1 MNHLSKKILFVVSED
16 WYFFSHRIHLA
27 RYAIQCGYEV
37 GLLSNFSTHKNEI
50 ENIGV
55 ITFDW
60 NLNRSSKNIVKE
72 FKSINRIKDCIKLFK
87 PTLVHSV
94 ALKPVLYSSIACSFL
109 SFKNKVFALA
119 GLGYIFTSDRKRMK
133 ILRAILKLSFKILLK
148 GNKTTLILQNPED
161 QNTILKQNIIS
172 KNRIRLIRGAGVDIS
187 KFYLSPI
194 LKGLPLIGLPSRML
208 WAKGI
213 NDFIHCA
220 KEINKHKTQARFV
233 LIGTPDKENPD
244 AVPTEKLKEWQSAGI
259 IEWWGYRSDMVDVY
273 KQSTIICL
281 PTIYGEG
288 LPKTLLEAASCG
300 RPIVT
305 YDVPGCREIVEDGY
319 NGYLLKPRELDKLV
333 TIILNLITNP
343 NLCKVMGINGR
354 KIVEKNFTQEKI
366 AKQTLN
372 VWEKY

>member
-1 MNHLSKKILFVVSED
+1 
-16 WYFFSHRIHLA
+16 
-27 RYAIQCGYEV
+27 
-37 GLLSNFSTHKNEI
+37 
-50 ENIGV
+50 
-55 ITFDW
+55 
-60 NLNRSSKNIVKE
+60 
-72 FKSINRIKDCIKLFK
+72 
-87 PTLVHSV
+87 
-94 ALKPVLYSSIACSFL
+94 
-109 SFKNKVFALA
+109 
-119 GLGYIFTSDRKRMK
+119 
-133 ILRAILKLSFKILLK
+133 
-148 GNKTTLILQNPED
+148 
-161 QNTILKQNIIS
+161 
-172 KNRIRLIRGAGVDIS
+172 
-187 KFYLSPI
+187 
-194 LKGLPLIGLPSRML
+194 ML

-372 VWEKY
+372 GWEKY